1 MFDLNTMHVEFGEN
15 WKWEKTSKVVLI
27 LIHVELG
34 ENWKEEKILTL
45 RPSLHENCKIIITVF
60 SYSARQSFDLTS
72 KN

>member
-45 RPSLHENCKIIITVF
+45 RPSLHENC
-60 SYSARQSFDLTS
+60 
-72 KN
+72 